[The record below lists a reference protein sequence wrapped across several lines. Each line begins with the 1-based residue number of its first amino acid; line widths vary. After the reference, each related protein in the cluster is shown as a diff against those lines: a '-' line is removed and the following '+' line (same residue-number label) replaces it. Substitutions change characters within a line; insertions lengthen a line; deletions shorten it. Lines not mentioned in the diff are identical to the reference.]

1 MARGKTTP
9 SYLLLAPDPARQAE
23 WMHRLR
29 RHGAVRAFDSIEAA
43 KAEVESSRRPW
54 LSFIVDIDGDGR
66 SIHRLL
72 KSMRRASPDA
82 PGLLVME
89 TPPRSPEA
97 IEEVGFRF
105 LTRDAPV
112 AEIRYFLGYGLAL
125 EVTRDPHI
133 AAAVEQMGRQMA
145 LTVKQME
152 LTALAATPL
161 ARDTLVEGLGVSHNT
176 VKTRIRQLLRIHQ
189 EETMD
194 TLGKTVLR
202 AALAHA
208 TGASP
213 TNVDV
218 HTGAMPAERKALP
231 RPKPAAKKSSKKTT
245 RTARTA
251 ASAKSPGRARKAS
264 RKAAHRPA
272 RRRFR

>member
-1 MARGKTTP
+1 
-9 SYLLLAPDPARQAE
+9 
-23 WMHRLR
+23 
-29 RHGAVRAFDSIEAA
+29 
-43 KAEVESSRRPW
+43 
-54 LSFIVDIDGDGR
+54 DGDGR
-66 SIHRLL
+66 TIHRLL
-72 KSMRRASPDA
+72 KSMRRAAPDA

-89 TPPRSPEA
+89 SAPRSPEA

-112 AEIRYFLGYGLAL
+112 AEIRHFLGYGLSL

-202 AALAHA
+202 AALAHS

-218 HTGAMPAERKALP
+218 NTGAMPAERKALP
-231 RPKPAAKKSSKKTT
+231 RPKP
-245 RTARTA
+245 
-251 ASAKSPGRARKAS
+251 
-264 RKAAHRPA
+264 
-272 RRRFR
+272 

>member
-1 MARGKTTP
+1 DPVSITRLVSDGVPASTRGDEQYREEGPEVGMKKSMHGDGEVPNDALFSGKNLKNFEMITRRGGAENWPPPKWNLGGKFMARGKTTP
-9 SYLLLAPDPARQAE
+9 SYFLLAPDPARQAE

-176 VKTRIRQLLRIHQ
+176 VKTRIRQLLR
-189 EETMD
+189 
-194 TLGKTVLR
+194 
-202 AALAHA
+202 
-208 TGASP
+208 
-213 TNVDV
+213 
-218 HTGAMPAERKALP
+218 
-231 RPKPAAKKSSKKTT
+231 
-245 RTARTA
+245 
-251 ASAKSPGRARKAS
+251 
-264 RKAAHRPA
+264 
-272 RRRFR
+272 

>member
-1 MARGKTTP
+1 MARVKTTP
-9 SYLLLAPDPARQAE
+9 SYLLLAPDPARQAD
-23 WMHRLR
+23 WLHRLR
-29 RHGAVRAFDSIEAA
+29 RHGAVRAFDGVESA
-43 KAEVESSRRPW
+43 KNEVESARRPW

-66 SIHRLL
+66 TIHRLL
-72 KSMRRASPDA
+72 KSMRRAAPDA

-89 TPPRSPEA
+89 SPPRSPEA

-194 TLGKTVLR
+194 TLGKAVLR
-202 AALAHA
+202 GALAHA

-213 TNVDV
+213 VNVDV
-218 HTGAMPAERKALP
+218 GTGAMPADRKALP
-231 RPKPAAKKSSKKTT
+231 RPKPSPRKTKKATRAKGGVAKSPARAKKS
-245 RTARTA
+245 
-251 ASAKSPGRARKAS
+251 ARKAA
-264 RKAAHRPA
+264 RRPA
-272 RRRFR
+272 RRTR

>member
-9 SYLLLAPDPARQAE
+9 SYLLLAPDAARRAE

-29 RHGAVRAFDSIEAA
+29 RHGAVKAFDNLEAA
-43 KAEVESSRRPW
+43 KAEVESARRPW

-66 SIHRLL
+66 AIQRLL
-72 KSMRRASPDA
+72 RSMRRAAADA

-89 TPPRSPEA
+89 SAPRSPEA
-97 IEEVGFRF
+97 IEDAGFRF

-145 LTVKQME
+145 LTVTQME

-194 TLGKTVLR
+194 TLGKSVLR
-202 AALAHA
+202 GALAHA

-218 HTGAMPAERKALP
+218 NTGAMPAERKALP
-231 RPKPAAKKSSKKTT
+231 RPKPSTRKATKKTT
-245 RTARTA
+245 RTRA
-251 ASAKSPGRARKAS
+251 ASPKAPTRAKKGARKA
-264 RKAAHRPA
+264 A
-272 RRRFR
+272 RRPPRRAR

>member
-9 SYLLLAPDPARQAE
+9 SYLLLAPDPGRRAE

-29 RHGAVRAFDSIEAA
+29 RHGAVRAFESVDAA

-54 LSFIVDIDGDGR
+54 LSFVVDIDGDGR
-66 SIHRLL
+66 TIQRLL
-72 KSMRRASPDA
+72 KTMRRAAPDA

-89 TPPRSPEA
+89 TTPRSPEA
-97 IEEVGFRF
+97 IEEMGFRF

-133 AAAVEQMGRQMA
+133 AAAVEQLGRQMA

-208 TGASP
+208 TGAPATSA
-213 TNVDV
+213 DV
-218 HTGAMPAERKALP
+218 NTGAMPADRKALP
-231 RPKPAAKKSSKKTT
+231 RPKPSSRKTKKSTT
-245 RTARTA
+245 RKRA
-251 ASAKSPGRARKAS
+251 ATSKSTKTKKSS
-264 RKAAHRPA
+264 RKAA
-272 RRRFR
+272 RRTPRR